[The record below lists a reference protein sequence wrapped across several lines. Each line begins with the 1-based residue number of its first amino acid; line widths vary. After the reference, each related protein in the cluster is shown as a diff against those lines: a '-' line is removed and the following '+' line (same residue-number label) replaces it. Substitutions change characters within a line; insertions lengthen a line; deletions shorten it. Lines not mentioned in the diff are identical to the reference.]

1 MYRTQSEKRKK
12 KKLERDQDPLCPSCF
27 FFPLSIASTAR
38 ASAALAGE
46 IAKQSYTKL
55 LSSV

>member
-1 MYRTQSEKRKK
+1 M
-12 KKLERDQDPLCPSCF
+12 KKLGIKDRAPALSLSF
-27 FFPLSIASTAR
+27 FSLSIASTAR

-55 LSSV
+55 LTHLLQLARVDVA